1 MGDLANEFQYA
12 VNEQENTFARHFAL
26 SGKLEDA
33 WLDAGYPDRGAPAK
47 NRKGATSL
55 LSQARID
62 ERIVA
67 FRQQID
73 TKLDIREER
82 VTQELARI
90 ALFDIADIVD
100 DNGEMLPLKQI
111 PPHARACIKKYTIIE
126 TEFGIKTEV
135 QFWDKIQG
143 IDKIMKIK
151 NMTAQRD
158 QAKAPKIVL
167 ELGAGAIAPKI
178 IPGKVVGNDD
188 DNRSN

>member
-1 MGDLANEFQYA
+1 MASEVAEFKFA

-33 WLDAGYPDRGAPAK
+33 WLQAGYPDRDNPAK
-47 NRKGATSL
+47 NRQGATSL

-62 ERIVA
+62 ERVVA

-73 TKLDIREER
+73 TRLDIREER

-100 DNGEMLPLKQI
+100 DEGHMLPLNQI

-158 QAKAPKIVL
+158 QIKAPRIVL
-167 ELGAGAIAPKI
+167 ELGNGAATPRVV
-178 IPGKVVGNDD
+178 PGEVMENGDD
-188 DNRSN
+188 D